1 MSKKKPRVG
10 TIGIV
15 IGSVAL
21 LSALFHYY
29 AGPLSPQPN
38 LERTITNTAVALR
51 DATIA
56 AFKGKE
62 IKKGSWTSKWD
73 ADKLIDVMTAL
84 FGGLAIISGI
94 SAFMRN
100 EPLRVTIGAVV
111 LGGGA
116 IAFQYIVMELWH

>member
-1 MSKKKPRVG
+1 MSEKKPKVG

-21 LSALFHYY
+21 LLALFHFY
-29 AGPLSPQPN
+29 AGPLSPQPK
-38 LERTITNTAVALR
+38 LEHTIAAKAVALR

-56 AFKGKE
+56 ALKGNE
-62 IKKGSWTSKWD
+62 IKKKFWPSKWD
-73 ADKLIDVMTAL
+73 VDKLIDVITAL

-94 SAFMRN
+94 FAFIRK
-100 EPLRVTIGAVV
+100 EPLRVTIGATV

-116 IAFQYIVMELWH
+116 IAFQFVALA